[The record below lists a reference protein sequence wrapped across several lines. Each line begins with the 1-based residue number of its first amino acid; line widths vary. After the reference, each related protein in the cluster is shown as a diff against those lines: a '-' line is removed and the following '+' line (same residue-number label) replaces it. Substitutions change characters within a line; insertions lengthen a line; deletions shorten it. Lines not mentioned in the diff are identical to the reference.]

1 MINRIWLSC
10 RVALHIARA
19 YGIGHLLRVWRHQL
33 LRPVTVLVS
42 TRPLAIIKTSWVLP
56 LILAVSVSIGVYQIR
71 TVNAVAMSLRVGGI
85 VIAIALLC
93 LSAGLAFL
101 NPAIWRSSVGVWW
114 RSVTRAAVFS
124 VLAAVAALV
133 FPRDQV
139 LYALIAMTAIWV
151 TSAGLVEYLVDCL
164 LWQKKHRTGNSALGV
179 DRLFLTD
186 MEARIVAVHEAG
198 HLLMYGLLS
207 RLPEDAFAML
217 DLQPN
222 YDFAGFVSAMRGI
235 SAIEM
240 SAPLLAWHTML
251 SFGGAAAEEV
261 VYGWHS
267 EGANADFDM
276 AETYLRRQV
285 AIEPELAYI
294 RSPNSPE
301 ELAFNAHAIVALR
314 SALFVRTKD
323 FLEANRASLMA
334 VADHLG
340 AHNSM
345 DCEEFHPVWKSL
357 VLPEGQSRIEPPSTI
372 ACL

>member
-10 RVALHIARA
+10 RVSLHIAKE
-19 YGIGHLLRVWRHQL
+19 YGVGHLLRVWRHQL
-33 LRPVTVLVS
+33 FRPVTVLVS
-42 TRPLAIIKTSWVLP
+42 TRPLAIIKTSWILP
-56 LILAVSVSIGVYQIR
+56 LILAVSVLVGIYQIH
-71 TVNAVAMSLRVGGI
+71 TENAVTLSLRIGGI
-85 VIAIALLC
+85 VVALALLC

-101 NPAIWRSSVGVWW
+101 NPAIWRSGAGVWW
-114 RSVTRAAVFS
+114 RAVIRAAAFS
-124 VLAAVAALV
+124 LLAAAVASV

-151 TSAGLVEYLVDCL
+151 TSAGLVEYLIDCL
-164 LWQKKHRTGNSALGV
+164 LWQRKHRTGNPQLGV
-179 DRLFLTD
+179 DRLSLTD
-186 MEARIVAVHEAG
+186 TEARIVAAHEAG

-222 YDFAGFVSAMRGI
+222 YDFAGFVSAMQGI

-261 VYGWHS
+261 VFGRHS

-285 AIEPELAYI
+285 SIEPALAYI
-294 RSPNSPE
+294 RSPNCPE
-301 ELAFNAHAIVALR
+301 EHAFNAQAIVALR
-314 SALFVRTKD
+314 SALFGRTREFLKVNKD
-323 FLEANRASLMA
+323 SLIV
-334 VADHLG
+334 VADHL
-340 AHNSM
+340 ARHNSM
-345 DCEEFHPVWKSL
+345 DCEEFHPIWQTLL
-357 VLPEGQSRIEPPSTI
+357 VPSDQKRIAPPSTI